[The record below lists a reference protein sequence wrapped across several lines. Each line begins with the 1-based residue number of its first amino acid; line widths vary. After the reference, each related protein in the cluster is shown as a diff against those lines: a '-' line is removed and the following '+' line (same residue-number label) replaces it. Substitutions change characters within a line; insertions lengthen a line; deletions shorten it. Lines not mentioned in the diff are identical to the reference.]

1 MCLVYVILGLAWLI
15 VSFCQWRDLLR
26 IQFWIGGVILLGML
40 EKVSITPFWNS
51 VAKYNKLLNK
61 CIHNFLTCTFK
72 LLYSYNIYIYIY
84 IYIHKY
90 SETLI

>member
-40 EKVSITPFWNS
+40 EKVSIALFQNYL
-51 VAKYNKLLNK
+51 AKYNEVLNK
-61 CIHNFLTCTFK
+61 YLHSF
-72 LLYSYNIYIYIY
+72 SV
-84 IYIHKY
+84 
-90 SETLI
+90 